1 MRILHVL
8 YESKGDYFGVGGV
21 TTRAYEIYGKLKE
34 RHDITLLCKRYPGA
48 QDRDIEGL
56 RHIFVGA
63 ESKSLTISLLSYAFS
78 SANYV
83 RRHGDEYDIIIE
95 EFSPAIPTFLHAFT
109 GRPLVL
115 QVQGYTGNIYYRKYN
130 PVYALI
136 LYIMEHFRPVF
147 YRYFICVDPNTV
159 NKLFWWTA
167 LRNPA
172 QSSSNVP
179 DHSSS
184 GRNEFAVIPNAV
196 SADLLDLPVDED
208 RYLLYFGRID
218 IYSKGLDTLLDGYME
233 FCRQLPGIR
242 LVIAGDGRDMNK
254 LKKMLIGLPDDIR
267 GKIELLGWVTGE
279 KKKEVMSKAMFVVFP
294 SRHEVQSIAALEAMA
309 SGKPVVVSDIPELGY
324 AVKCGAGIGFRT
336 GDSRSLS
343 EAMLKMAA
351 SDRRKEMGQRGREW
365 VRDFTWD
372 RIALKFEEFIE
383 EVAAKARTINHR

>member
-8 YESKGDYFGVGGV
+8 YESKGDYFGAGGV
-21 TTRAYEIYGKLKE
+21 ATRAYEIYGRLKE
-34 RHDITLLCKRYPGA
+34 RHDVTLLCKRYPGV

-78 SANYV
+78 AANYV

-95 EFSPAIPTFLHAFT
+95 EFSPAIPAFLHAFT

-147 YRYFICVDPNTV
+147 YRYFICMDPNTV
-159 NKLFWWTA
+159 NKLFMWTA

-172 QSSSNVP
+172 QSSSR
-179 DHSSS
+179 
-184 GRNEFAVIPNAV
+184 GRNEFAVIPNGI
-196 SADLLDLPVDED
+196 STDLLELHAGED
-208 RYLLYFGRID
+208 SYILYLSRID
-218 IYSKGLDTLLDGYME
+218 IYGKGLDTLIKGFTE
-233 FCRQLPGIR
+233 FCRILPGIR

-254 LKKMLIGLPDDIR
+254 FKNMLSGLSEDVK
-267 GKIELLGWVTGE
+267 GKIELLGWVTGDR
-279 KKKEVMSKAMFVVFP
+279 KKDVISRAMFVVFP

-309 SGKPVVVSDIPELGY
+309 CGKPVVVSDIQELDY
-324 AVKCGAGIGFRT
+324 TIKCGCGISFKT
-336 GDSRSLS
+336 GDAAHLA
-343 EAMLKMAA
+343 EAMLKMAGNNE
-351 SDRRKEMGQRGREW
+351 RKEMGLRGREF
-365 VRDFTWD
+365 VRPFTWD
-372 RIALKFEEFIE
+372 RISMQYEEFLS
-383 EVAAKARTINHR
+383 EVLMLH